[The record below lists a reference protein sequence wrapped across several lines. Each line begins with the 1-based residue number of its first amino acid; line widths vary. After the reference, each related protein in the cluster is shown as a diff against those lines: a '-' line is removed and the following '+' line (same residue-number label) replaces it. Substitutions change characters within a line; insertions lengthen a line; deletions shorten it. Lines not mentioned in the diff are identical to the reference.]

1 MLGCKDLDMHLNFTT
16 RSLLPLV
23 AALAVASGA
32 VARGDVIEQV
42 LVKVNGDIFTKSDLE
57 ARQVDALRQM
67 GQQIDP
73 KANLGDAQ
81 LRRMLDQVT
90 PQLMVNVV
98 DEMLLLQRGKDLGY
112 HMTEEQF
119 KSVLDSIKK
128 DNHIETDDQFQV
140 ALKDANTTMADLRKN
155 VEKSIIMDRVRQN
168 EVFSKI
174 SISDDEAR
182 SYYDAHLSEFT
193 RPPEVTLREILIAV
207 PATGNSVN
215 VAADDAAK
223 AKIID
228 IRQRALNGESFE
240 KLAADLSD
248 APSRTNAGL
257 IGPLNLNDISPELR
271 KRLEQMKVGDIT
283 DPLRTP
289 TGYQILKLDGRSDSE
304 TTPFEQAR
312 DQIGDKVFTDKRKE
326 EFEKYMEKLR
336 AQAIIDWKNQDL
348 KKAYQEGLA
357 QIKAGTPAVPR

>member
-1 MLGCKDLDMHLNFTT
+1 MLNYKDLDMNRNFAPHVF
-16 RSLLPLV
+16 LPLM
-23 AALAVASGA
+23 AALVVALGV

-42 LVKVNGDIFTKSDLE
+42 LVKVNGDIFTKTDLE
-57 ARQVDALRQM
+57 TRQVDALRQM

-112 HMTEEQF
+112 HMTDEQF

-128 DNHIETDDQFQV
+128 DNHIETDDQFQS
-140 ALKDANTTMADLRKN
+140 ALKDANTTIAELRKN

-182 SYYDAHLSEFT
+182 SYYDAHMSEFT

-207 PATGNSVN
+207 PTTGNSVN

-223 AKIID
+223 AKAIG
-228 IRQRALNGESFE
+228 IRQRALNGDSYE

-257 IGPLNLNDISPELR
+257 IGPLNLNDISPDLR
-271 KRLEQMKVGDIT
+271 KLLQQMKVGDIT
-283 DPLRTP
+283 EPLRTP